1 MSGSQAWTNRKRN
14 LSFEGRS
21 RLWNTLYMYE
31 YLGRF
36 NYELFI
42 ELSPREQCIEMLA
55 SLPSFA
61 LSDSTRKDC
70 FTQIIILLHKLG
82 NSLRLPYKR
91 GSGILQ

>member
-1 MSGSQAWTNRKRN
+1 M
-14 LSFEGRS
+14 
-21 RLWNTLYMYE
+21 

-36 NYELFI
+36 NYERFI
-42 ELSPREQCIEMLA
+42 EVTLREQCIEMLA

-91 GSGILQ
+91 GSEILQ